1 MLKSPADLNHTLSW
15 RGSLTITNFGYSYYG
30 SGGLHPEVQVK
41 ADHIWGIRIKKNDR

>member
-1 MLKSPADLNHTLSW
+1 MKKHVYMQTERKRRPYTSSKCYNP
-15 RGSLTITNFGYSYYG
+15 IYG

>member
-1 MLKSPADLNHTLSW
+1 MCICRQKEKEGHIHLQNVISQ
-15 RGSLTITNFGYSYYG
+15 YYG